1 MNAKSDPFSAVR
13 GPSPSVVAA
22 MFGCPVEN
30 VRAQYRKNA
39 AQLEAMASEAE
50 KSGKKVNGYTA
61 GDLRRLAKS
70 ALEKANQ

>member
-1 MNAKSDPFSAVR
+1 MKSDPFSAVR
-13 GPSPSVVAA
+13 GPSPSVVAK
-22 MFGCPVEN
+22 MFGANVEN

-39 AQLEAMASEAE
+39 AQLESMADEAE
-50 KSGKKVNGYTA
+50 KSGKKVNGYAA